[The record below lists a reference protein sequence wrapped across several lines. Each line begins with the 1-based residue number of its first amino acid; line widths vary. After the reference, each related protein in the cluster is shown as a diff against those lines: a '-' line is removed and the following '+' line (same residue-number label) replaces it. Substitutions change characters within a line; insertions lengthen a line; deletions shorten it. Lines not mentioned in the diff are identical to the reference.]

1 MNEEDEPSSNDD
13 KSKSDDMF
21 EFLEFSDDDS
31 APTSQ
36 ELALWLSEFMGK
48 EKHAKQMYQRNFL
61 SLVVDRAWSEFGVEG
76 MCELMVAIDKRA
88 GWISDIIIED
98 ADIHDQM
105 FNNYGVYDD
114 DAIYKA
120 RMCDQTTELNKKI
133 FRLRR
138 KYAKLIAEEIITK
151 TNPTKPKTNTGD

>member
-1 MNEEDEPSSNDD
+1 MNEQDEPSSNDD
-13 KSKSDDMF
+13 MGKSDDMF
-21 EFLEFSDDDS
+21 EFLEFSDDES

-48 EKHAKQMYQRNFL
+48 EKHARQMYQRNFL

-120 RMCDQTTELNKKI
+120 RMCEQTTELNKKI

-151 TNPTKPKTNTGD
+151 TKPAKPKTSTGD

>member
-1 MNEEDEPSSNDD
+1 MNEQDEPSSNDD
-13 KSKSDDMF
+13 TGKPDDMF
-21 EFLEFSDDDS
+21 EFLDFSDDES

-48 EKHAKQMYQRNFL
+48 EKQARQMYQRNFL
-61 SLVVDRAWSEFGVEG
+61 SLVVDKAWSEFGVEG
-76 MCELMVAIDKRA
+76 MCELMVAIDRRA

-120 RMCDQTTELNKKI
+120 RMCEQTTELNKKI

-138 KYAKLIAEEIITK
+138 KYARLIAEEIITK
-151 TNPTKPKTNTGD
+151 TSPTKPKTNTGD